1 MTPKIHSM
9 SIWLISALNVAGC
22 SGFIVGQQVQAGR
35 NALQSG
41 RPQNAL
47 AFLVPAAETDPNY
60 TIPYRFPESVLT
72 YLGRA
77 YYETGK
83 YPEARDVLQ
92 KAGGRNRNDNL
103 AKVYLGLT
111 LMRSGQE
118 QQGRKEVE
126 DGLRGIH
133 DDLEFIAADNVN
145 GIYWDPARSIR
156 SGIESTLAPGIADA
170 LLAERS
176 EQIARSFDEEIDKA
190 RRDEGRFRAGRG
202 DGGGS

>member
-1 MTPKIHSM
+1 MIPKINLQ
-9 SIWLISALNVAGC
+9 SIACTVALILASCSSIRVA
-22 SGFIVGQQVQAGR
+22 QQVQAGR

-41 RPQNAL
+41 RPETAL
-47 AFLVPAAETDPNY
+47 AYLIPAAETDPNY
-60 TIPYRFPESVLT
+60 EIPYRFPENVLT

-83 YPEARDVLQ
+83 YPEARSVLE
-92 KAGGRNRNDNL
+92 KGVGRNRNDNL

-111 LMRSGQE
+111 LMRLGQE
-118 QQGRKEVE
+118 QQGRKAIEG
-126 DGLRGIH
+126 GLRGIY

-145 GIYWDPARSIR
+145 GIYWDPARNIR
-156 SGIESTLAPGIADA
+156 STIESALSSGIPAA
-170 LLAERS
+170 VLVERS

>member
-1 MTPKIHSM
+1 MMPKTCSM
-9 SIWLISALNVAGC
+9 LIWLISALNLAGC

-41 RPQNAL
+41 RPESAL

-77 YYETGK
+77 YYETAK

-92 KAGGRNRNDNL
+92 KAVGGKRNDNL

-111 LMRSGQE
+111 LMRLGQE

-156 SGIESTLAPGIADA
+156 SGIESALAPGTADTR
-170 LLAERS
+170 LVERS
-176 EQIARSFDEEIDKA
+176 EQI
-190 RRDEGRFRAGRG
+190 
-202 DGGGS
+202 GSELR

>member
-1 MTPKIHSM
+1 M
-9 SIWLISALNVAGC
+9 
-22 SGFIVGQQVQAGR
+22 
-35 NALQSG
+35 
-41 RPQNAL
+41 
-47 AFLVPAAETDPNY
+47 
-60 TIPYRFPESVLT
+60 T

-77 YYETGK
+77 YYETAK

-92 KAGGRNRNDNL
+92 KAVGGKRNDNL

-111 LMRSGQE
+111 LMRLGQK

-156 SGIESTLAPGIADA
+156 SGIESALAPGTADTR
-170 LLAERS
+170 LVERS